1 MCKEQLI
8 ILNANNYAET
18 CTRNEAR
25 KYDLLCAVRCDSYQ
39 KVLLNL
45 VSIIEILTVIST
57 CWNIQQFFIVT

>member
-1 MCKEQLI
+1 
-8 ILNANNYAET
+8 LNANNYAET

-25 KYDLLCAVRCDSYQ
+25 KYDLLVCAVRCDSYQ

-57 CWNIQQFFIVT
+57 C